1 MTKSTILLV
10 DDNDDILDYLRHF
23 LQTHFIITMAHN
35 GKEAIE
41 KLHEQEVQ
49 LIVSDVMMPEMDG
62 FELCR
67 HIKTSVDFSHIPV
80 ILLTAKNTLQD
91 KLEGLEQGADVYIEK
106 PFSPEYLYL
115 QINSLLVNRNKVLAF
130 YANNPL
136 AHIKSMAND
145 KADESFLEHLNN
157 LVQERIENPDFD
169 VDHLAKLIN
178 VSRPTLYRKLKEI
191 TNLTPNEII
200 HLVRLKRAA
209 TLLLEGQ
216 FSIQQ
221 ISEKVGYTSAS
232 IFSRNFQ
239 KQFGV
244 LPSDYVKHH

>member
-23 LQTHFIITMAHN
+23 LQTHFIIIIAHT

-41 KLHEQEVQ
+41 KLHEQEIQ

-67 HIKTSVDFSHIPV
+67 YIKTSVDFSHIPV

-145 KADESFLEHLNN
+145 KADENFLEHLNN
-157 LVQERIENPDFD
+157 LVQERIEDPDFD

-221 ISEKVGYTSAS
+221 ISEKVGYTSSS